1 MSEKAERIVIFLSG
15 VMVTILIMFAI
26 EAFKGIHK
34 EEDLLSPLEKRYSA
48 LEKIYSEK
56 WYKDTIIEKNYP
68 KIEEDTINIAPIKD
82 SHIFTIGLIYKEDR
96 FKYAFLTE
104 EKEDYYMIDVDS
116 ITIERKEKPCYVTS
130 YSEDNTLFLPKNTK
144 IEKVEE
150 NYLKQIT
157 KITKEKN
164 IINKI
169 NNYKSETN

>member
-26 EAFKGIHK
+26 EAFKGIYK
-34 EEDLLSPLEKRYSA
+34 EDKELS
-48 LEKIYSEK
+48 KIK
-56 WYKDTIIEKNYP
+56 DDFPWLIDRDTIVEKNYP

-82 SHIFTIGLIYKEDR
+82 SHFFTIGLIYKENR

-104 EKEDYYMIDVDS
+104 EKEDYYIIDVDS
-116 ITIERKEKPCYVTS
+116 TTVERNEKPCYVTS
-130 YSEDNTLFLPKNTK
+130 YSENNTLFLPKNAK

-157 KITKEKN
+157 KSTKEKN
-164 IINKI
+164 IINEI

>member
-1 MSEKAERIVIFLSG
+1 MKEKVERIAIFFSG
-15 VMVTILIMFAI
+15 VIITLLIMLLI

-34 EEDLLSPLEKRYSA
+34 EDDLLSPLEKRYSA

-82 SHIFTIGLIYKEDR
+82 SHFFTIGLIYKENR
-96 FKYAFLTE
+96 FKYAFLTD
-104 EKEDYYMIDVDS
+104 EKEDYYIIDVDS
-116 ITIERKEKPCYVTS
+116 TTVERNEEKPY
-130 YSEDNTLFLPKNTK
+130 YIFYDEEYLLNLPKNTK
-144 IEKVEE
+144 IERIEE

-157 KITKEKN
+157 KSTKEKN

>member
-1 MSEKAERIVIFLSG
+1 MSEKAERIAIFFSG
-15 VMVTILIMFAI
+15 VIVTLLIILLID
-26 EAFKGIHK
+26 AFRGIYK
-34 EEDLLSPLEKRYSA
+34 EDKELSKIKDNFSLLEK
-48 LEKIYSEK
+48 LEERNY
-56 WYKDTIIEKNYP
+56 TIEKNHP

-116 ITIERKEKPCYVTS
+116 ITIERNEKPCYVTS
-130 YSEDNTLFLPKNTK
+130 YSENNTLFLPKNTK

>member
-26 EAFKGIHK
+26 EAFKGIYK
-34 EEDLLSPLEKRYSA
+34 EDKELSKIKDDFSRLRLIERYN
-48 LEKIYSEK
+48 
-56 WYKDTIIEKNYP
+56 TIEKNHP

-82 SHIFTIGLIYKEDR
+82 SHIFTIGLIYKENR

-104 EKEDYYMIDVDS
+104 EKEDYYIIDADS
-116 ITIERKEKPCYVTS
+116 ITIERNEKPCYVTS
-130 YSEDNTLFLPKNTK
+130 YSEDNTLFLPKNAK